1 MASTIPRRPGLLRRF
16 GAILYDALAA
26 FSVLFVADALV
37 IIPLQGIWGIEDIGR
52 HPLFQLFQVLVVGAF
67 YCGFWT
73 HGGQT
78 LGLRAW
84 RLRVVRDDGRPLRWQ
99 DALKRCVAAL
109 LSWLPAGLGF
119 VWAAFDRE
127 GLAWHDRLSGT
138 RLEFVRE

>member
-1 MASTIPRRPGLLRRF
+1 MPADASRPGLLRRF
-16 GAILYDALAA
+16 GAIFYDALAA

-37 IIPLQGIWGIEDIGR
+37 VIPLQGIWGIRDVGQ
-52 HPLFQLFQVLVVGAF
+52 HPLFQLYQLAVVGAF

-73 HGGQT
+73 RGGQT

-84 RLRVVRDDGRPLRWQ
+84 HLRVVRDDGGPLRWS
-99 DALKRCVAAL
+99 DALKRCLAAL

-119 VWAAFDRE
+119 LWAAIDRD

-138 RLEFVRE
+138 RLVFARR